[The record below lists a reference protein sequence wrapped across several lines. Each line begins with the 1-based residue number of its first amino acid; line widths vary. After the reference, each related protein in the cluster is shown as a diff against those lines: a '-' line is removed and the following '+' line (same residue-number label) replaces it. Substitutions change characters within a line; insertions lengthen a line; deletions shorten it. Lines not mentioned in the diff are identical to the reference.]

1 MNNYH
6 IYEEVGR
13 GKYSVVYK
21 GRKKK
26 SIEYVAVKSVERGRR
41 KKLMDEVGIFQ
52 LIEYDHLGQ
61 SAASGGSGSG
71 STATAG
77 PGASTSSGSSSPA
90 NWHPNILKFYNW
102 YETRNHFWIILEY
115 CSGGDLYTLLEQEK
129 KLPEDAVK
137 KFAYE
142 LLEGLSYLHSQGIIF
157 ADLKPSNVLMN
168 EYCKLK
174 LCDFGLAKK
183 VTELSN
189 IGIKNSA
196 EERTQSHS

>member
-1 MNNYH
+1 M
-6 IYEEVGR
+6 
-13 GKYSVVYK
+13 
-21 GRKKK
+21 
-26 SIEYVAVKSVERGRR
+26 
-41 KKLMDEVGIFQ
+41 
-52 LIEYDHLGQ
+52 
-61 SAASGGSGSG
+61 
-71 STATAG
+71 
-77 PGASTSSGSSSPA
+77 
-90 NWHPNILKFYNW
+90 
-102 YETRNHFWIILEY
+102 
-115 CSGGDLYTLLEQEK
+115 
-129 KLPEDAVK
+129 PEDAVK

-157 ADLKPSNVLMN
+157 GDLKPSNVLMN